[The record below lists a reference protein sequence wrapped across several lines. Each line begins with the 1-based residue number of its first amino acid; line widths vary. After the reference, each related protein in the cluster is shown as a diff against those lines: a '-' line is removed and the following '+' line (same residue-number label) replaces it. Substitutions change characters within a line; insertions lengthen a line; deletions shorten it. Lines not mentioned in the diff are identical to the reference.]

1 MRNVIF
7 SLGGIKCNV
16 RKVAG
21 RILLGVNTGCRTVM
35 LQTIVFLW
43 TGVLI
48 SAGFLSYAYT

>member
-1 MRNVIF
+1 
-7 SLGGIKCNV
+7 LGGIKCNV